1 MRAEPQKISDS
12 RILHFITIAMV
23 LAGALALSISDA
35 DGRYSRTWIAV
46 NFLIETTVA
55 FLGMH
60 YFASLKKRNGTEAFV
75 NLILLTV
82 MLASLVWEPIQRM
95 FFGNGRPFELI
106 LMFAVKN
113 TFLVMAAAGCWKKYQ

>member
-55 FLGMH
+55 FLGVR
-60 YFASLKKRNGTEAFV
+60 YFASLKKRKSAEATV

-82 MLASLVWEPIQRM
+82 MLASLVWEPI
-95 FFGNGRPFELI
+95 
-106 LMFAVKN
+106 
-113 TFLVMAAAGCWKKYQ
+113 